1 MKSRIRGVLGVQG
14 VQGEELRLAGP
25 MQDQLGSVSTSD
37 DVSRK
42 PILELLEL
50 LELLGLLP

>member
-1 MKSRIRGVLGVQG
+1 VKSRIRGVLGVQG